1 MQVPEEWL
9 AIYERPIG
17 LVETYGLL
25 LAYKT
30 WGRIFKEQRVIFFC
44 DNWSCIDVLLRGYS
58 DERCWRR
65 FLLCMEKLDNLV
77 NPLTWISRVPSS
89 SNIADPPSRGS
100 LKELRPIGRF
110 ETLQT
115 FCPLRDEKLCSL
127 FECDG

>member
-1 MQVPEEWL
+1 MAFSLLTRRGEFSRNKEL
-9 AIYERPIG
+9 FSFAIIG
-17 LVETYGLL
+17 AALT
-25 LAYKT
+25 
-30 WGRIFKEQRVIFFC
+30 FC
-44 DNWSCIDVLLRGYS
+44 MRGYS

-65 FLLCMEKLDNLV
+65 LLLCMEKLDNLV

-127 FECDG
+127 FKCDG